1 MSRLEFEYCQQEA
14 CQPPGDR
21 CSGKDPELM
30 SEPISG
36 PGDGSDTEV
45 VGGGAGGDGV
55 VVLVEED
62 LLLEEI
68 SIDGMCGVY

>member
-1 MSRLEFEYCQQEA
+1 MS
-14 CQPPGDR
+14 
-21 CSGKDPELM
+21 KT
-30 SEPISG
+30 ISR

-45 VGGGAGGDGV
+45 VGDGVAGGDGEV
-55 VVLVEED
+55 ALVEED